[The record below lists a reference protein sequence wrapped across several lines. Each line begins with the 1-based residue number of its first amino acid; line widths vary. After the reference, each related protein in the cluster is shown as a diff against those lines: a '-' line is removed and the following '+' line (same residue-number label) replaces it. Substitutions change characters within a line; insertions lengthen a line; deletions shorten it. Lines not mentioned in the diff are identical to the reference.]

1 MTRQVISTGSS
12 ANDGTGDT
20 LRSGATKINAN
31 FSELYTFLGGNANTL
46 ASQVVFEDSAV
57 VFEGSLADS
66 FETRLTAINP
76 TADRQIKLPDAAG
89 ITVLDTAT
97 QTLTNKTL
105 TTPVIASLQQ
115 ASGSNTLTMP
125 AATDTLVGKAT
136 TDTLTNKTLTAPT
149 VTGLPK
155 ISKGFALADSAG
167 DEVVVFDLTTAGTA
181 VNEVKIAN
189 NVTNNPPIISA
200 TGGDT
205 NVSLNLT
212 GKGTGAV
219 LLERTAYNAS
229 TITANGAASAAHAFI
244 ICNKGSAL
252 AVTLADGSVVGE
264 FKIFTNKG
272 AGVATVTPAN
282 FAAGTSF
289 ALAQN
294 EGAQCVWDGA
304 NWFLVGNQ
312 SVTTV
317 A

>member
-1 MTRQVISTGSS
+1 MARQVISTGSS

-20 LRSGATKINAN
+20 LRSGAVKINAN
-31 FSELYTFLGGNANTL
+31 FAELYTFLGANDSNL
-46 ASQVVFEDSAV
+46 SAQVTIEDSAI
-57 VFEGSLADS
+57 VFEGSATDDY
-66 FETRLTAINP
+66 ETRLTAINP
-76 TADRQIKLPDAAG
+76 TADRQIFLPNAG
-89 ITVLDTAT
+89 GTVVLDVAS

-105 TTPVIASLQQ
+105 TAPVIS
-115 ASGSNTLTMP
+115 SISNTGTITLPTS
-125 AATDTLVGKAT
+125 TDTLVGRAT

>member
-1 MTRQVISTGSS
+1 M
-12 ANDGTGDT
+12 D
-20 LRSGATKINAN
+20 
-31 FSELYTFLGGNANTL
+31 
-46 ASQVVFEDSAV
+46 
-57 VFEGSLADS
+57 
-66 FETRLTAINP
+66 
-76 TADRQIKLPDAAG
+76 
-89 ITVLDTAT
+89 
-97 QTLTNKTL
+97 
-105 TTPVIASLQQ
+105 
-115 ASGSNTLTMP
+115 
-125 AATDTLVGKAT
+125 
-136 TDTLTNKTLTAPT
+136 
-149 VTGLPK
+149 
-155 ISKGFALADSAG
+155 
-167 DEVVVFDLTTAGTA
+167 
-181 VNEVKIAN
+181 
-189 NVTNNPPIISA
+189 
-200 TGGDT
+200 
-205 NVSLNLT
+205 LNLT

-252 AVTLADGSVVGE
+252 AVSLADGSVVGE

-272 AGVATVTPAN
+272 AGVATVTPSN

>member
-46 ASQVVFEDSAV
+46 ASEVTLEDSAV

-89 ITVLDTAT
+89 IAVLDTAT

-136 TDTLTNKTLTAPT
+136 TDTLTNKTLTAAT

-155 ISKGFALADSAG
+155 ISKGYALDDS
-167 DEVVVFDLTTAGTA
+167 
-181 VNEVKIAN
+181 
-189 NVTNNPPIISA
+189 S
-200 TGGDT
+200 
-205 NVSLNLT
+205 
-212 GKGTGAV
+212 
-219 LLERTAYNAS
+219 
-229 TITANGAASAAHAFI
+229 
-244 ICNKGSAL
+244 
-252 AVTLADGSVVGE
+252 
-264 FKIFTNKG
+264 
-272 AGVATVTPAN
+272 
-282 FAAGTSF
+282 
-289 ALAQN
+289 
-294 EGAQCVWDGA
+294 
-304 NWFLVGNQ
+304 
-312 SVTTV
+312 
-317 A
+317 